1 MEGDAIASTV
11 CAFGAIERQSTGTA
25 FEIQTQYIRTGST
38 CQLRQYEKCCS
49 FLFVLGHFRIIHKR
63 HAIYADPPWHYDRK
77 HGSGVA
83 ENHYPTMSIEEICAL
98 PVSELAAKDSALFL
112 WATFPQLNE
121 AFRVIDAWGFKYKTL
136 AFLWLKQNR
145 KADSWFYGMGFWT
158 RSNAEVCLLA
168 TRGRPKRQCAG
179 IHQFVISHIEQ
190 HSKKPDEVR
199 DKIVKLMGDQPRV
212 ELFAR
217 QKTPG
222 WDVWGNEVN
231 CTLTMP
237 ERKG

>member
-1 MEGDAIASTV
+1 
-11 CAFGAIERQSTGTA
+11 
-25 FEIQTQYIRTGST
+25 
-38 CQLRQYEKCCS
+38 
-49 FLFVLGHFRIIHKR
+49 
-63 HAIYADPPWHYDRK
+63 
-77 HGSGVA
+77 
-83 ENHYPTMSIEEICAL
+83 MSIFAFFHSTHDLHQLKKAC
-98 PVSELAAKDSALFL
+98 SQQRSNAASSIR
-112 WATFPQLNE
+112 PSG
-121 AFRVIDAWGFKYKTL
+121 R
-136 AFLWLKQNR
+136 WLKQNR

>member
-1 MEGDAIASTV
+1 MPETK
-11 CAFGAIERQSTGTA
+11 
-25 FEIQTQYIRTGST
+25 QYGI
-38 CQLRQYEKCCS
+38 
-49 FLFVLGHFRIIHKR
+49 
-63 HAIYADPPWHYDRK
+63 IYADPPWHYDRK

-121 AFRVIDAWGFKYKTL
+121 AFRVIDVWGFKYKTL

-217 QKTPG
+217 QMTPG
-222 WDVWGNEVN
+222 CDFDRTRCKAAAYGTAGRVFEGSCGYAG
-231 CTLTMP
+231 CTEHRQYLRVTGTFGTP
-237 ERKG
+237 LLSEG

>member
-1 MEGDAIASTV
+1 MPDHIPLPAK
-11 CAFGAIERQSTGTA
+11 
-25 FEIQTQYIRTGST
+25 QYS
-38 CQLRQYEKCCS
+38 
-49 FLFVLGHFRIIHKR
+49 V
-63 HAIYADPPWHYDRK
+63 IYADPPWAYSQGGNTK
-77 HGSGVA
+77 SSHGIA
-83 ENHYPTMSIEEICAL
+83 KQHYPTMTTAEICAL
-98 PVSELAAKDSALFL
+98 PVREIVREGAACFM
-112 WATFPQLNE
+112 WATFPNITE
-121 AFRVIDAWGFKYKTL
+121 AIKVMEAWGFTYKTA
-136 AFLWLKQNR
+136 AFVWVKKNR
-145 KADSWFYGMGFWT
+145 KQGGNFMGLGAYT
-158 RSNAEVCLLA
+158 RANAEVCLLA